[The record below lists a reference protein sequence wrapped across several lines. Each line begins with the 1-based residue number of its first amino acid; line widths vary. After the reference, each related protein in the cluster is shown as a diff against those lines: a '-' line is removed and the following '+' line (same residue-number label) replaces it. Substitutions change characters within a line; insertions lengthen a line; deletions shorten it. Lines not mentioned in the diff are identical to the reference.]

1 MGKTVSTMSG
11 PDGLV
16 HWDGC
21 KRGIP
26 EEIARG
32 IQSLR
37 NLESLGKEQLKGAL
51 KRTGFELSEAEL
63 CGIFEQECGM
73 KAEDAQRRAKLFFE
87 FLKAK
92 S

>member
-1 MGKTVSTMSG
+1 MRKAVSAIPG

-26 EEIARG
+26 VEIANG
-32 IQSLR
+32 ILSLC
-37 NLESLGKEQLKGAL
+37 NLESFGREQLQKAVP
-51 KRTGFELSEAEL
+51 RTGFELSEAEL
-63 CGIFEQECGM
+63 CGIFEQDFGM

-87 FLKAK
+87 SLKAK